1 LFVERDTDQKEAA
14 AAAGISR
21 DDKMPGYSA
30 LEALG
35 RIVAEVGASARKL
48 RQLAISCVLGP
59 CRLAVGTSWEHQWP
73 GDGNGQG
80 TVRGGRQGLD
90 IGQELTNCV

>member
-1 LFVERDTDQKEAA
+1 MRGLLFVERDTDHKEA

-21 DDKMPGYSA
+21 DDQTLGYSA

-48 RQLAISCVLGP
+48 
-59 CRLAVGTSWEHQWP
+59 
-73 GDGNGQG
+73 
-80 TVRGGRQGLD
+80 
-90 IGQELTNCV
+90 